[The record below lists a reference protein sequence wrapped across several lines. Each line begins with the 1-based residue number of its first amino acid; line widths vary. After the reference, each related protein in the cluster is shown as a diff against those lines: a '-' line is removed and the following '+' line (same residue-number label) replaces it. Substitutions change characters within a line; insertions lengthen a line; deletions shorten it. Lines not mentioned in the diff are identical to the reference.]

1 MSSSGSIGPPS
12 SPEIASA
19 LRSPPAGKQ
28 VRERRFLGYRAGHAR
43 LRRRLGALIIDNLLI
58 APMLVPCA
66 LVMGGLGPQAGVL
79 YLAPYVIYF
88 FLLEAHSGQTVGKRL
103 AGLRVVGV
111 DGGPVDA
118 LAVGARNVLRFV
130 DGIPGPPLVGALSM
144 TLTGPRRRRIGDL
157 AARTVV
163 VEAQEHSFVRAPR
176 SALLALYPIL
186 WLGMAVLAALATPEP
201 ASPGSGGYASAEVPA
216 ASDIAVSKGTIWV
229 TNPAVGT
236 VTRLDART
244 HRQIG
249 EPIRIGGAPLDIVS
263 TRDGAWFSDR
273 RRGVVGHIIA
283 GRKEPTVRLVGVGAG
298 SGLFGVAVGFGSVW
312 VTDEQHGTVIRI
324 DPARHKR
331 VGQAI
336 QVGAAPHGVAVGAG
350 SVWVANSGDNT
361 VARIDPRTG
370 RTTRIQIGTFCHDVT
385 VGEGAAWVVSPA
397 GNLLRVDASSNRV
410 RGAPIPLG
418 SGPTSA
424 EMQGGSV
431 WIANAGDGNVVR
443 VDARTGKRVGRPI
456 PVGGSLSDLGVN
468 GDAVWA
474 LRDDGRA
481 IRVQ

>member
-19 LRSPPAGKQ
+19 LHSPPAAKP
-28 VRERRFLGYRAGHAR
+28 VRQRRFLGYRAGHAR

-88 FLLEAHSGQTVGKRL
+88 FLLEAHSGQTIGKRL

-130 DGIPGPPLVGALSM
+130 DGIPGPPLIGALSM

-201 ASPGSGGYASAEVPA
+201 ASPGSGGYGSAEVPA
-216 ASDIAVSKGTIWV
+216 ASDIAVSRGTIWV

-249 EPIRIGGAPLDIVS
+249 EPIRIGGAPLDVVS

-273 RRGVVGHIIA
+273 QRGVVGHIID
-283 GRKEPTVRLVGVGAG
+283 GPKGFTVRMVRTGGAG
-298 SGLFGVAVGFGSVW
+298 PFGVAVGFGSVW
-312 VTDEQHGTVIRI
+312 VTDEQHGTVTRI
-324 DPARHKR
+324 DPVRHER
-331 VGQAI
+331 VGRPI
-336 QVGAAPHGVAVGAG
+336 EVGAAPHGVAVGAG

-361 VARIDPRTG
+361 VTRIDPRS
-370 RTTRIQIGTFCHDVT
+370 RRATRIQMGTFVHDVA
-385 VGEGAAWVVSPA
+385 VGGGSAWVVSPA

-410 RGAPIPLG
+410 IGAPIPLG

-424 EMQGGSV
+424 ETQGSSV

-443 VDARTGKRVGRPI
+443 VDSRSGKRVGRPI

-481 IRVQ
+481 VRVH